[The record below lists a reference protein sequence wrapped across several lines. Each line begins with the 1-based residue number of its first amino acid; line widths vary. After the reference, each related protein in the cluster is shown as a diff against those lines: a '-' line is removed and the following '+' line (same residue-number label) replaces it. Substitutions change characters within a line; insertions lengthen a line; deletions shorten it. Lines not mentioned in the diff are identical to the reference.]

1 HPRQYPARRPGP
13 PGGHGRHGQLQH
25 GNPLH
30 PPADRQRRGHVH
42 SGLAFQRWN
51 APHYAHHRSH
61 RHGAG
66 HHHHAGPFPFR
77 EDRHH
82 RDRQGE
88 GPVPCHRHPPQ
99 VLRSPQAERHRSTH
113 TDVSNGCG
121 DQLMLLSVVVVFIVV
136 FALSLLAVSVGQK
149 YLDTRRKGQVV
160 DMLHTASGD
169 EDVSVSNLLKE
180 IDSDKPTGLKR
191 LMVSLQFS
199 KHAEE
204 QIQQAGLT
212 WTASRLMTA
221 MALMVI
227 PGVLLGLWFNVIGA
241 ATPVIL
247 GLFFGSIPYL
257 IVRFKRKKRLATL
270 EEQFPESLDFL
281 ARSMRAGHAF
291 SISLEIL
298 GEEMADPLGQEFRA
312 LFNEQN
318 LGAPLDIA
326 LRNFSMRVPLLDVRF
341 FTSSV
346 LLQKQTGGNLSEILS
361 RLAYVIR
368 ERFRLK
374 GQVKAASAHGR
385 LTATILT
392 VLPIATMI
400 A

>member
-1 HPRQYPARRPGP
+1 MF
-13 PGGHGRHGQLQH
+13 L
-25 GNPLH
+25 
-30 PPADRQRRGHVH
+30 
-42 SGLAFQRWN
+42 
-51 APHYAHHRSH
+51 
-61 RHGAG
+61 
-66 HHHHAGPFPFR
+66 
-77 EDRHH
+77 
-82 RDRQGE
+82 
-88 GPVPCHRHPPQ
+88 PV
-99 VLRSPQAERHRSTH
+99 T
-113 TDVSNGCG
+113 
-121 DQLMLLSVVVVFIVV
+121 VVFVVV

-180 IDSDKPTGLKR
+180 IDAEKPTGLKR
-191 LMVSLQFS
+191 LVTSLQFS

-221 MALMVI
+221 MALMII
-227 PGVLLGLWFNVIGA
+227 PGVVLGLWMDVIGV
-241 ATPVIL
+241 ATPVVL

-257 IVRFKRKKRLATL
+257 IVRSKRKKRLATL
-270 EEQFPESLDFL
+270 EEQFPEALDFL

-291 SISLEIL
+291 SISLEML

-318 LGAPLDIA
+318 LGAPIDVA
-326 LRNFSMRVPLLDVRF
+326 LRNFTVRVPLLDVRF

-392 VLPIATMI
+392 VLPVATMLCLLFVAPGYLQGMAEDSDGKYLI
-400 A
+400 GGAIVAQILGNYFIKRIIDIKV